1 MEDSKYNKYKNNVRR
16 HEHNGTIMH
25 SNMDNDNNN
34 MKNHCN
40 SKSNNNCTCIN
51 AHNIHDIDNI
61 ILGVMIKDLIWASP
75 VAADPA
81 EQDICITQCSVPVGR
96 SVGRSVAC
104 PNDIVASVG
113 R

>member
-1 MEDSKYNKYKNNVRR
+1 MEDSKYNNHKNNVRR

-34 MKNHCN
+34 MNNHRN

-51 AHNIHDIDNI
+51 THNIHDIDNNT
-61 ILGVMIKDLIWASP
+61 LGVIIIDFIWASP

-81 EQDICITQCSVPVGR
+81 EENICITQ
-96 SVGRSVAC
+96 
-104 PNDIVASVG
+104 
-113 R
+113 